1 MRAVGRAGE
10 SLKGRYIIAEDVG
23 TSVED
28 MAEIRKSTAHVVG
41 LATEHRGGCDP
52 SPLTAHGRFVGIRPP
67 VDYVARTEGRGALRV
82 AVQGLGHV
90 GWPPCRLLPHAS
102 VAHSITGITG

>member
-1 MRAVGRAGE
+1 MEFRGVLFRSARSQKTPDLMRAVGRAVE

-41 LATEHRGGCDP
+41 LATEHGGGGDP
-52 SPLTAHGRFVGIRPP
+52 SPLTAHGCFVGIRAA
-67 VDYVARTEGRGALRV
+67 VDYVGRTEGLGGLRV
-82 AVQGLGHV
+82 AVDRQ
-90 GWPPCRLLPHAS
+90 S
-102 VAHSITGITG
+102 VV